1 MLQIILYLE
10 NYYIIVQFL
19 GLIAMLL
26 VSVGIITLIERKILG
41 NIQYRVGPSF
51 TSFFGILQ
59 PIMDGFKLFIKESI
73 LPILSQEDTYVNATC
88 LSFFLSIFC

>member
-1 MLQIILYLE
+1 
-10 NYYIIVQFL
+10 
-19 GLIAMLL
+19 MLL

-41 NIQYRVGPSF
+41 NLQYRVGPSF
-51 TSFFGILQ
+51 TSLFGILQ
-59 PIMDGFKLFIKESI
+59 PIMDGFKLYIKESI

>member
-1 MLQIILYLE
+1 MLQIILLVENNYLL
-10 NYYIIVQFL
+10 VQFL
-19 GLIAMLL
+19 GLVATLL
-26 VSVGIITLIERKILG
+26 VSIGIITLIERKILG

-73 LPILSQEDTYVNATC
+73 LPVLSQEDTYVNATC
-88 LSFFLSIFC
+88 LSFFLSLFC